1 MAINTF
7 GALRKTRGS
16 FYHSNRH
23 PNILTLDL
31 FIAFFVCR
39 IHNCSI
45 SPKLLIVL
53 AKTYGTQKIEN
64 HDKTIVT
71 YKETKIIEGRY
82 IRCST
87 SYIRNRRSIHTSL
100 NELHTSLNDLHTL
113 LNELHTSSKVDTK
126 VFFSVS
132 TDTISR
138 TNASGKICTPSEL
151 KSHKTDSGSEFTY
164 NKHNASASRK
174 SGTAVHPMLISF

>member
-7 GALRKTRGS
+7 GARRNTRGGFNS
-16 FYHSNRH
+16 SNRH
-23 PNILTLDL
+23 PNILTLYL

-45 SPKLLIVL
+45 HHKLLIVL

-100 NELHTSLNDLHTL
+100 NELHTS
-113 LNELHTSSKVDTK
+113 SKVDTK

-138 TNASGKICTPSEL
+138 TNASGKIRTPSEL

-174 SGTAVHPMLISF
+174 SGIAVHPMLISF